1 MKYVCSIFFSLS
13 LWLNILAVNNVRDS
27 LENLLSSQ
35 SGNQRLQTLLLL
47 SDHLTYDVPVDAVKY
62 ATEAMQLAE
71 YLRTDSLKFKALKI
85 RGYANGYAGNL
96 GESMRDMDDGL
107 RYYISLSDSVKMAEA
122 ISDIGYLFLNQ
133 GVYDKALAHYQRA
146 LTIRE
151 KIGDAKG
158 IAYSLNNIGTLYW
171 KLGKADESL
180 FYHSKAVDYF
190 EKNNMEEELG
200 IIYANFGEI
209 YLIKGDDEKALQY
222 FERSLRLNHKQTHR
236 VFEANNLNS
245 IGRIWLN
252 RKNTQ
257 KAIRIF
263 RNALDIQK
271 DAGDKNGMA
280 LTNFN
285 LGIVF
290 RQLNQPENAIRY
302 FEEAIMLAEMA
313 QANEVLINSL
323 SQISE
328 VYGAKGDYKSAF
340 TSLKR
345 GKLLSDSIFNIQKN
359 QQIEELKT
367 RYETE
372 RHILENSS
380 LKTANSKNSI
390 IIRQQRSMLTMIAVL
405 SLMVLISIWLLLER
419 RRSLDKL
426 RAVELEQKLLR
437 SQMNPHFIFNT
448 LTAIQRNILQKTVR
462 EGVNLISSLASL
474 MRLTLENSSN
484 EFISFAKEIQSLELY
499 LVLQQ
504 QRFSDQFRYSIV
516 IDANIDAENILIPPM
531 LVQPFVENAIDHGFA
546 GINYEGVLRISYRL
560 ENDLLHCEVEDNGIG
575 YLKCVKMKSPE
586 HHSYGIDIT
595 GQRIDILRRKYRLK
609 VCVSIVDISDDV
621 KTGTLVKITMPLKK
635 NSEV

>member
-1 MKYVCSIFFSLS
+1 MKYVCSILFSLS
-13 LWLNILAVNNVRDS
+13 LWLNTLAINNVRDS

-35 SGNQRLQTLLLL
+35 SDNERLQTLLLL

-71 YLRTDSLKFKALKI
+71 YFSNDSLKFKALKI

-122 ISDIGYLFLNQ
+122 ISDIGYLFLSQ
-133 GVYDKALAHYQRA
+133 GIYDKALTHYQRA

-151 KIGDAKG
+151 KIKDAKG

-190 EKNNMEEELG
+190 QKNNMEEELG
-200 IIYANFGEI
+200 IIYANFGEV

-245 IGRIWLN
+245 IGKIWLN
-252 RKNTQ
+252 RKKPQ
-257 KAIRIF
+257 KAIRNF

-280 LTNFN
+280 LTNYN
-285 LGIVF
+285 LGLVY
-290 RQLNQPENAIRY
+290 RQLNQPESAIRY
-302 FEEAIMLAEMA
+302 FDEAIMLAEIA

-323 SQISE
+323 IQKSDVSDVE
-328 VYGAKGDYKSAF
+328 GDYKSAF

-345 GKLLSDSIFNIQKN
+345 WKLLSDSIFNIQKN

-372 RHILENSS
+372 RHILENSN

-390 IIRQQRSMLTMIAVL
+390 IIRQQRSMLSMIAIL

-474 MRLTLENSSN
+474 MRLTLENSAN
-484 EFISFAKEIQSLELY
+484 EFISFTKEIQSLELY

-504 QRFSDQFRYSIV
+504 QRFSDQFRYNIV
-516 IDANIDAENILIPPM
+516 IDENIDAENILIPPM

-546 GINYEGVLRISYRL
+546 VINYEGVLSIRYRV
-560 ENDLLHCEVEDNGIG
+560 ENNLLLCEVEDNGIG
-575 YLKCVKMKSPE
+575 YRKGLKMKMSE

-595 GQRIDILRRKYRLK
+595 RQRIDILSRKYSLK
-609 VCVSIVDISDDV
+609 VSVNIVDISDDV
-621 KTGTLVKITMPLKK
+621 KTGTLVRINMPLKEK
-635 NSEV
+635 